1 MGSIVPKYLF
11 YFQDIDS
18 DNHSLTRLKYD
29 VDGWKSYGVT
39 FGRETGI
46 SNVVKSYTQGWV
58 FIKEDARYLKGKLL
72 NYGPNRRIRLI
83 VKRLVDA
90 LAGTYEVEYTGY
102 VDLTQMSWDADT
114 ATAPVSEG
122 GFFKALENSW
132 DREYTIPNEAVCDF
146 TGSVLD
152 VDCETTTTDEC
163 SAGVPVSSTI
173 GYFVVGGS
181 LQNTDNGQD
190 NIFQNVQPRFLSAT
204 FNMLSQNPM
213 PTDTFQSEL
222 DKSDA
227 VLVMGNGGVIENL
240 RIRASLSLDIR
251 GNQFHFLVGNTTYQ
265 GRWTLYL
272 VSAPESSYANDR
284 FTPVP
289 HTNCD
294 FIQLAS
300 QAFYYTVPAMGNGQ
314 SYLNMSIPLSAGADY
329 TLSGYDC
336 GTEARYFYLLLRV
349 YWGDPYYQG
358 SYDYRY
364 AAATYYLNATEYTD
378 ISTENVQVSVIY
390 GIQAQV
396 NASKYISGISVRRT
410 FRKLIGRISDGRY
423 AVDVSHQE
431 LDDIGKDD
439 ILVSG
444 SGMRGIIEA
453 PVLGDRKYPKG
464 SLTTSLQDFL
474 KFVYACYAL
483 YLCVDYDRETDTY
496 TCRLDTFQNIYS
508 PVRIA
513 TLADVSDVSMAVDR
527 TMLHTSIV
535 VGYDTDDDVL
545 SGQSEFNCRNT
556 YRTPN
561 TELESNEL
569 SLESPYSAA
578 GYSIDTYI
586 LKNYGNDDDATDD
599 DGKIYVIG
607 GKMRESH
614 VMSAFYE
621 FLFHTELYEIYEV
634 ARNIPVDSGVSFP
647 DTVFNVKFSPARLLR
662 RHQLELQSYFHFSA
676 GAEMTLETCEYN
688 SRLVADGISE
698 SGPLLLNNV
707 HLFVPVTI
715 TLKAAARDSLISA
728 IEARRTGYFEFEYDG
743 VTLRGFIAQNSGAVT
758 VNPMNEKANEF
769 TLLAADVSA

>member
-222 DKSDA
+222 GKSDA

-336 GTEARYFYLLLRV
+336 GTEAKYFYILLRV
-349 YWGDPYYQG
+349 YWGNPYTG
-358 SYDYRY
+358 GLYDYRY
-364 AAATYYLNATEYTD
+364 AATTYRLNATEYTLV
-378 ISTENVQVSVIY
+378 STENVQVSVQY

-396 NASKYISGISVRRT
+396 NNSKFISGISVRRA
-410 FRKLIGRISDGRY
+410 FVKLLARISDGRY
-423 AVDVSHQE
+423 SVEADTAE
-431 LDDIGKDD
+431 LDSVGRSD

-444 SGMRGIIEA
+444 SGMRGVVES
-453 PVLGDRKYPKG
+453 PVIGDSKYPKG

-483 YLCVDYDRETDTY
+483 YLCVDYDRENDMY
-496 TCRLDTFQNIYS
+496 KCRLDTLQNIYS

-513 TLADVSDVSMAVDR
+513 RLEGIADVNMAVER
-527 TMLHTSIV
+527 TMLYTSIA

-545 SGQSEFNCRNT
+545 SGQSEFNCHNT
-556 YRTPN
+556 YGTPN

-607 GKMRESH
+607 GKLRESH
-614 VMSAFYE
+614 TMSSFYE

-634 ARNIPVDSGVSFP
+634 DRSIPVDSGVSFP
-647 DTVFNVKFSPARLLR
+647 ETVFNVKFSPARVLR
-662 RHQLELQSYFHFSA
+662 RHQLELQSCFHFNA
-676 GAEMTLETCEYN
+676 GESVRLNTCEYN
-688 SRLVADGISE
+688 SRLVADGIAE
-698 SGPLLLNNV
+698 SDPLLLNNV

-715 TLKAAARDSLISA
+715 TLKAVARDSLIAA
-728 IEARRTGYFEFEYDG
+728 IEALRTGYFEFEYDG
-743 VTLRGFIAQNSGAVT
+743 LTVRGFIAQGSDSVT

-769 TLLAADVSA
+769 TLLAADVPL